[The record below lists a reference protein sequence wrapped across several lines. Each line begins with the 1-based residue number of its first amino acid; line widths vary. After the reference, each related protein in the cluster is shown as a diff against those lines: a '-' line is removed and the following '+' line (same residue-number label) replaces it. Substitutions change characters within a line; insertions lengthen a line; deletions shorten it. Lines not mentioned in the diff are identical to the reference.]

1 MPIST
6 PYVPSAD
13 SRRGRLGLAAGRP
26 ASGVAGVAGVIGIAA
41 VALFLGACAQPAEN
55 RMGGPGEGMAPDKAL
70 SERGM
75 RQLPPTPPGDINRS
89 DTNLERPEEPTQ
101 SGPPSVVKPVQ

>member
-1 MPIST
+1 
-6 PYVPSAD
+6 
-13 SRRGRLGLAAGRP
+13 
-26 ASGVAGVAGVIGIAA
+26 
-41 VALFLGACAQPAEN
+41 
-55 RMGGPGEGMAPDKAL
+55 
-70 SERGM
+70 M

>member
-1 MPIST
+1 
-6 PYVPSAD
+6 
-13 SRRGRLGLAAGRP
+13 
-26 ASGVAGVAGVIGIAA
+26 
-41 VALFLGACAQPAEN
+41 
-55 RMGGPGEGMAPDKAL
+55 MGGPGEGMAPDNAM
-70 SERGM
+70 SERAM

>member
-1 MPIST
+1 MSF
-6 PYVPSAD
+6 PSLFLHSPD
-13 SRRGRLGLAAGRP
+13 SRRGGFSPAAGLAA
-26 ASGVAGVAGVIGIAA
+26 ACL
-41 VALFLGACAQPAEN
+41 ALFLGACAQPTEN
-55 RMGGPGEGMAPDKAL
+55 RMGGPGEGMAPDNAM
-70 SERGM
+70 SERAM

>member
-1 MPIST
+1 
-6 PYVPSAD
+6 
-13 SRRGRLGLAAGRP
+13 
-26 ASGVAGVAGVIGIAA
+26 

-55 RMGGPGEGMAPDKAL
+55 RMGGPGEGIAPDNGM
-70 SERGM
+70 SERAM

-89 DTNLERPEEPTQ
+89 DTNLERSAEPTQ

>member
-1 MPIST
+1 MPFRTLFLHS
-6 PYVPSAD
+6 PD
-13 SRRGRLGLAAGRP
+13 SRRGGFSPAAGLAA
-26 ASGVAGVAGVIGIAA
+26 AS

-55 RMGGPGEGMAPDKAL
+55 RMGGPGAGMAPDKAM
-70 SERGM
+70 SERAM

-89 DTNLERPEEPTQ
+89 DTNLEQAKQPTQ